1 MRGHFCARR
10 WLRTRRPRL
19 TPSPCS
25 RTGSDALVGILVGD
39 KEEPSS
45 KRGHG
50 DACASAGGV
59 RTATLASRPLR
70 EGRAPAVRVR
80 RPAFGT
86 GQTSS
91 VLTSY
96 ILGPEVHASVTCV
109 GFNNDPHSLI
119 CRKATRLVS
128 PWHAEHVNCEPG
140 PGHGPVESC
149 RRDSSSSSCDRGP
162 DHARRSRAHARP
174 SRGTRRRAA
183 RRRRRGPGRDG
194 GPDREAPGRPHS
206 AHTHVTVT
214 PRTVERRSGRIGR
227 RRFVNWFVS
236 VSARARSSTLLP
248 VQFGLQYR
256 S

>member
-1 MRGHFCARR
+1 MAGTCCRPPPHAEPFLCTK

-39 KEEPSS
+39 KEEPST

-109 GFNNDPHSLI
+109 GFNTDPHSLI

-128 PWHAEHVNCEPG
+128 PWRATRQREAQ
-140 PGHGPVESC
+140 
-149 RRDSSSSSCDRGP
+149 R
-162 DHARRSRAHARP
+162 RRSE
-174 SRGTRRRAA
+174 
-183 RRRRRGPGRDG
+183 
-194 GPDREAPGRPHS
+194 REGS
-206 AHTHVTVT
+206 
-214 PRTVERRSGRIGR
+214 EGD
-227 RRFVNWFVS
+227 
-236 VSARARSSTLLP
+236 ARARAQHP
-248 VQFGLQYR
+248 VSLVREHEY
-256 S
+256 

>member
-1 MRGHFCARR
+1 MRSHFCARR

-25 RTGSDALVGILVGD
+25 PTGSDALVGILVGD

-59 RTATLASRPLR
+59 RTAMLASRPLR

-96 ILGPEVHASVTCV
+96 TFGPEVHASVTCV
-109 GFNNDPHSLI
+109 GFNNDPHITHLSESDALGFTLAER
-119 CRKATRLVS
+119 CNTSPERSPHRARRPAAYTVS
-128 PWHAEHVNCEPG
+128 P
-140 PGHGPVESC
+140 
-149 RRDSSSSSCDRGP
+149 R
-162 DHARRSRAHARP
+162 ARAVAV
-174 SRGTRRRAA
+174 
-183 RRRRRGPGRDG
+183 RRRRLRRG
-194 GPDREAPGRPHS
+194 
-206 AHTHVTVT
+206 
-214 PRTVERRSGRIGR
+214 
-227 RRFVNWFVS
+227 
-236 VSARARSSTLLP
+236 SSIFLL
-248 VQFGLQYR
+248 F
-256 S
+256 